1 VPRYALPEGVERLFA
16 VVAAAALVVFAP
28 DALGAQRLFGTVVQA
43 DERTPSV
50 GAIVI
55 ALDSAGV
62 VVGRD
67 LATGRGDYVLPL
79 TRPGKYTIVAR
90 QIGSL
95 DETVRDIDVAAG
107 RDVRTRIV
115 LSRPVR
121 RPAQVTE
128 RSKGV
133 CALAGDSTGLAALW
147 DQLQTALAS
156 MEMAES
162 SKMFV
167 ATWDARERVL
177 DANLRDTLGR
187 SESSER
193 LALDIPFFPT
203 LRPDS
208 SERLGFVVES
218 AEGVRYFVPGPATLR
233 SPGFI
238 ARRCFGFEPAPASQP
253 GWIGLHFWP
262 VGYRMGLSEIEGTV
276 WFDATT
282 LEPRALTF
290 LYGGLPPAF
299 APARPGGGV
308 RFARIST
315 GHWIT
320 DEWTLKVPSGR
331 YQRMFAYDARGN
343 PNGYGNLRLDGV
355 RTTTARLAELT
366 VNGSAIVRRP

>member
-1 VPRYALPEGVERLFA
+1 MLT
-16 VVAAAALVVFAP
+16 VAAMVMPAP
-28 DALGAQRLFGTVVQA
+28 SLAQRLFGTVVQA
-43 DERTPSV
+43 DDRTPSV
-50 GAIVI
+50 GAVVSV
-55 ALDSAGV
+55 LDSSGAV
-62 VVGRD
+62 IGRD
-67 LATGRGDYVLPL
+67 LTTGRGDYVLPL
-79 TRPGKYTIVAR
+79 TRPGRYTLIAR

-95 DETVRDIDVAAG
+95 DETVRDIQVEAG

-115 LSRPVR
+115 LSRPAR

-128 RSKGV
+128 RTKGL
-133 CALAGDSTGLAALW
+133 CELRGDSTGLGTLW
-147 DQLQTALAS
+147 DQLQFALTS
-156 MEMAES
+156 LELAES
-162 SKMFV
+162 SRMFV
-167 ATWDARERVL
+167 ATWDTRERVV
-177 DANLRDTLGR
+177 DANLRDTLSR

-193 LALDIPFFPT
+193 LGLDIPVFPV

-208 SERLGFVVES
+208 SERLGFVLES
-218 AEGVRYFVPGPATLR
+218 PEGVRYFVPGAATLR
-233 SPGFI
+233 SPGFR

-262 VGYRMGLSEIEGTV
+262 VGYRMGVSDVEGTV
-276 WFDATT
+276 WFDAAT
-282 LEPRALTF
+282 LEPRALTY

-299 APARPGGGV
+299 TPARAGGGF

-315 GHWIT
+315 GHWIA

-355 RTTTARLAELT
+355 RMTTARLAELT